1 MWEWRVWLPL
11 SKETP
16 ADVTALLG
24 ADIEVEQ
31 SDELHYKVSDTSV
44 DLRRVH
50 VKTQKHARAWE
61 GNGSKGESLM
71 LLRVRRGLKWT
82 TCIERWVAISK
93 LSLRDEDFLTEE
105 LDDRVM
111 AWLTRNGVSLEHRPQ
126 TVAIRRRT
134 LIASLPDE
142 RRLSHLLLEQSDL
155 EANGRMWRS
164 VCVRGSS
171 PEQVHR
177 YVLSLRE
184 HLLSAGLVASN
195 PVFVRMC
202 LRTES
207 DKIGLSQAG
216 LREGAPTGGG
226 WAEAEAE
233 EAEAFKA
240 TEHESAAFLAKHMSA
255 GLHLEQAWLESNSF
269 SLRQWR
275 QTKWPGWE
283 PPQPPMNLPPSPAR
297 PGSGGVVPGVV
308 PGVAREPLYAR
319 PDDPQFPREVMR
331 AALGRAAAAG
341 DAPLV
346 SKLLL
351 VRGVDANAHCGLGD
365 TPLHTALHLA
375 GAQPR
380 VEPSEPNPPNPP
392 TPEPRLPNHATD
404 AGSCAQPARPPPPPP
419 GAAQRRRA
427 TRSACTRCCSAAHMP
442 RRSRT
447 AAAPRCTRRRARGPS
462 CAAARRACGCCSAM
476 ARTRGAPT
484 CRAGPRS
491 SWRARPA
498 ATSVPR
504 RARPRCTPLGRRR
517 RSRVD
522 GRWAPPPPR
531 CPSPR
536 SSTRAQTR
544 PWQPKSPRHC
554 LWAPSCCALERRWL
568 PSSPSRCDG
577 WQGPRSMGPSCKVQ
591 GRHFASNRW

>member
-1 MWEWRVWLPL
+1 MWTRRAGRTRGRVQGRLAGHSMWEWRVWLPL

-155 EANGRMWRS
+155 EGNGRMWRS

-216 LREGAPTGGG
+216 LQEGAPTGGG

-233 EAEAFKA
+233 EAEACKA
-240 TEHESAAFLAKHMSA
+240 REHESAAFLAKHMSA

-319 PDDPQFPREVMR
+319 PDDPQFPREVTR

-375 GAQPR
+375 GA
-380 VEPSEPNPPNPP
+380 
-392 TPEPRLPNHATD
+392 
-404 AGSCAQPARPPPPPP
+404 
-419 GAAQRRRA
+419 
-427 TRSACTRCCSAAHMP
+427 
-442 RRSRT
+442 
-447 AAAPRCTRRRARGPS
+447 
-462 CAAARRACGCCSAM
+462 
-476 ARTRGAPT
+476 
-484 CRAGPRS
+484 
-491 SWRARPA
+491 
-498 ATSVPR
+498 
-504 RARPRCTPLGRRR
+504 
-517 RSRVD
+517 
-522 GRWAPPPPR
+522 
-531 CPSPR
+531 
-536 SSTRAQTR
+536 
-544 PWQPKSPRHC
+544 
-554 LWAPSCCALERRWL
+554 
-568 PSSPSRCDG
+568 
-577 WQGPRSMGPSCKVQ
+577 
-591 GRHFASNRW
+591 

>member
-1 MWEWRVWLPL
+1 MPLPSFTRVGQNSFKEESASTEGVGPSMWEWRVWLPL

-16 ADVTALLG
+16 ADITALLG

-31 SDELHYKVSDTSV
+31 SDELHYKVADTSV

-82 TCIERWVAISK
+82 TCIERWVAIAK

-105 LDDRVM
+105 LDDRVL
-111 AWLTRNGVSLEHRPQ
+111 AWLARNGVAMEKHPQ
-126 TVAIRRRT
+126 AVAVRKRT

-142 RRLSHLLLEQSDL
+142 QRLSHLLLEQSDL

-202 LRTES
+202 LRTEA
-207 DKIGLSQAG
+207 DKTGLSQAA
-216 LREGAPTGGG
+216 LPEYVPTGGG
-226 WAEAEAE
+226 RAEAEAE
-233 EAEAFKA
+233 GAEVVDA
-240 TEHESAAFLAKHMSA
+240 TDDERAAFLAKHLSA

-269 SLRQWR
+269 SLRLWR

-283 PPQPPMNLPPSPAR
+283 QPQPPMCLPPSPAR
-297 PGSGGVVPGVV
+297 RGSGGVVPGVV
-308 PGVAREPLYAR
+308 PGVAREPQYAR

-341 DAPLV
+341 DAVLV
-346 SKLLL
+346 SKLLV
-351 VRGVDANAHCGLGD
+351 VRGVDVNAHCSLGN

-375 GAQPR
+375 GAWPR
-380 VEPSEPNPPNPP
+380 VEP
-392 TPEPRLPNHATD
+392 PEPIYRTSEHTLRTTD
-404 AGSCAQPARPPPPPP
+404 MDAADAPAPSAPP
-419 GAAQRRRA
+419 AAQRRRA
-427 TRSACTRCCSAAHMP
+427 TRSVCTRCCSAVRTP
-442 RRSRT
+442 RLSRT
-447 AAAPRCTRRRARGPS
+447 AAALHCTRLRAPAPREAG
-462 CAAARRACGCCSAM
+462 ARRACGCCFATGP
-476 ARTRGAPT
+476 TRSAPT
-484 CRAGPRS
+484 SRAGPRS
-491 SWRARPA
+491 SWRASPA
-498 ATSVPR
+498 ATTVPR
-504 RARPRCTPLGRRR
+504 PAQLRCTPPGRHR
-517 RSRVD
+517 RSSV
-522 GRWAPPPPR
+522 GG
-531 CPSPR
+531 
-536 SSTRAQTR
+536 Q
-544 PWQPKSPRHC
+544 
-554 LWAPSCCALERRWL
+554 
-568 PSSPSRCDG
+568 
-577 WQGPRSMGPSCKVQ
+577 
-591 GRHFASNRW
+591 

>member
-16 ADVTALLG
+16 ADITALLG

-105 LDDRVM
+105 LDERVL
-111 AWLTRNGVSLEHRPQ
+111 AWLARNGVTMEHRPQ
-126 TVAIRRRT
+126 AVAVCKRT

-142 RRLSHLLLEQSDL
+142 QRLSHLLLEQSDL

-207 DKIGLSQAG
+207 DKIGLSQAALPEG
-216 LREGAPTGGG
+216 GHEAGAPTGGG
-226 WAEAEAE
+226 RVEAEAEAE
-233 EAEAFKA
+233 GAEAVEA
-240 TEHESAAFLAKHMSA
+240 TDDESAAFLAKHLSA

-269 SLRQWR
+269 SLRLWR

-283 PPQPPMNLPPSPAR
+283 QPRPPMSLPPSPAR

-308 PGVAREPLYAR
+308 PGVAREPQYAR

-341 DAPLV
+341 DAVLV
-346 SKLLL
+346 SKLLV
-351 VRGVDANAHCGLGD
+351 VRGVDVNAHCGLGD
-365 TPLHTALHLA
+365 TPLHTALHFA

-380 VEPSEPNPPNPP
+380 LEPFKPHPRTCTSAPPHLRTYLPNLPSEPPTWMLADAPCPPSPNPP
-392 TPEPRLPNHATD
+392 P
-404 AGSCAQPARPPPPPP
+404 
-419 GAAQRRRA
+419 AAQRRRA
-427 TRSACTRCCSAAHMP
+427 TRSVCMRYCSAARTP
-442 RRSRT
+442 KLSRT
-447 AAAPRCTRRRARGPS
+447 AAAPRCTRPRAR
-462 CAAARRACGCCSAM
+462 AAREAGTQRACGCYCATGP
-476 ARTRGAPT
+476 TRSAPT
-484 CRAGPRS
+484 SRAGPRS

-498 ATSVPR
+498 ATTVSRP
-504 RARPRCTPLGRRR
+504 ARPRCTQPGRRR
-517 RSRVD
+517 RSSVD
-522 GRWAPPPPR
+522 G
-531 CPSPR
+531 
-536 SSTRAQTR
+536 Q
-544 PWQPKSPRHC
+544 
-554 LWAPSCCALERRWL
+554 
-568 PSSPSRCDG
+568 
-577 WQGPRSMGPSCKVQ
+577 
-591 GRHFASNRW
+591 

>member
-1 MWEWRVWLPL
+1 MPLPSFTRVGQNSFKEESASTEGVGPSMWEWRVWLPL

-16 ADVTALLG
+16 ADITALLG

-31 SDELHYKVSDTSV
+31 SDELHYKVADTSV

-82 TCIERWVAISK
+82 TCIERWVAIAK

-105 LDDRVM
+105 LDDRVL
-111 AWLTRNGVSLEHRPQ
+111 AWLARNGVAMEKHPQ
-126 TVAIRRRT
+126 AVAVRKRT

-142 RRLSHLLLEQSDL
+142 QRLSHLLLEQSDL

-202 LRTES
+202 LRTEA
-207 DKIGLSQAG
+207 DKTGLSQAAMP
-216 LREGAPTGGG
+216 EYVPTGGG
-226 WAEAEAE
+226 RAEAEAE
-233 EAEAFKA
+233 RTEAVDVTDDER
-240 TEHESAAFLAKHMSA
+240 AAFLAKHLSA

-269 SLRQWR
+269 SLRLWR

-283 PPQPPMNLPPSPAR
+283 QPQPPMCLPPSPAR

-308 PGVAREPLYAR
+308 PGVAREPQYAR

-341 DAPLV
+341 DAVLV
-346 SKLLL
+346 SKLLV
-351 VRGVDANAHCGLGD
+351 VRGVDVNAHCSLGN

-375 GAQPR
+375 GAWPR
-380 VEPSEPNPPNPP
+380 VE
-392 TPEPRLPNHATD
+392 TPEPSFRTSEHTLRTTD
-404 AGSCAQPARPPPPPP
+404 MDAADAPAPSAPP
-419 GAAQRRRA
+419 AAQRRRA
-427 TRSACTRCCSAAHMP
+427 TRSVCTRCYSAVRTP
-442 RRSRT
+442 RLSRT
-447 AAAPRCTRRRARGPS
+447 AAALRYTRLRAPAPREAG
-462 CAAARRACGCCSAM
+462 ARRACGCCFATGP
-476 ARTRGAPT
+476 TRSAPT
-484 CRAGPRS
+484 SRAGPRS

-498 ATSVPR
+498 ATTVPR
-504 RARPRCTPLGRRR
+504 PARPRCTPPGRHR
-517 RSRVD
+517 RSSV
-522 GRWAPPPPR
+522 GG
-531 CPSPR
+531 
-536 SSTRAQTR
+536 Q
-544 PWQPKSPRHC
+544 
-554 LWAPSCCALERRWL
+554 
-568 PSSPSRCDG
+568 
-577 WQGPRSMGPSCKVQ
+577 
-591 GRHFASNRW
+591 

>member
-16 ADVTALLG
+16 ADITALLG

-105 LDDRVM
+105 LDDRVL
-111 AWLTRNGVSLEHRPQ
+111 AWLARNGVTMEPRPQ
-126 TVAIRRRT
+126 AVAVRKRT

-142 RRLSHLLLEQSDL
+142 QRLSHLLLEQSDL

-207 DKIGLSQAG
+207 DKIGLSQAA
-216 LREGAPTGGG
+216 LPEGAPTGGG
-226 WAEAEAE
+226 RAEAEVE
-233 EAEAFKA
+233 EAEAVKA
-240 TEHESAAFLAKHMSA
+240 TDHERAAFLAKHLSA

-269 SLRQWR
+269 SLRLWR

-283 PPQPPMNLPPSPAR
+283 QPQPPMSLPPSPAR

-308 PGVAREPLYAR
+308 PGVAREPQYAR

-331 AALGRAAAAG
+331 AALGRAAATG
-341 DAPLV
+341 DAVLV
-346 SKLLL
+346 SKLLV
-351 VRGVDANAHCGLGD
+351 VRGVDVNAHCGVGD
-365 TPLHTALHLA
+365 APLHTALHLA

-380 VEPSEPNPPNPP
+380 LEPSEPKLRSSEPPNLSSESP
-392 TPEPRLPNHATD
+392 T
-404 AGSCAQPARPPPPPP
+404 
-419 GAAQRRRA
+419 
-427 TRSACTRCCSAAHMP
+427 
-442 RRSRT
+442 
-447 AAAPRCTRRRARGPS
+447 
-462 CAAARRACGCCSAM
+462 
-476 ARTRGAPT
+476 
-484 CRAGPRS
+484 
-491 SWRARPA
+491 
-498 ATSVPR
+498 
-504 RARPRCTPLGRRR
+504 
-517 RSRVD
+517 
-522 GRWAPPPPR
+522 
-531 CPSPR
+531 
-536 SSTRAQTR
+536 
-544 PWQPKSPRHC
+544 
-554 LWAPSCCALERRWL
+554 
-568 PSSPSRCDG
+568 
-577 WQGPRSMGPSCKVQ
+577 
-591 GRHFASNRW
+591 

>member
-16 ADVTALLG
+16 ADITALLG

-31 SDELHYKVSDTSV
+31 SDELHYKVADTSV

-82 TCIERWVAISK
+82 TCIERWVAIAK
-93 LSLRDEDFLTEE
+93 LSLRDEDFLTEG
-105 LDDRVM
+105 LDDRVL
-111 AWLTRNGVSLEHRPQ
+111 AWLARNGVTMEHHPQ
-126 TVAIRRRT
+126 AVAVRKRT

-142 RRLSHLLLEQSDL
+142 QRLSHLLLEQSDL

-171 PEQVHR
+171 PEQVHQ

-202 LRTES
+202 LRTEA
-207 DKIGLSQAG
+207 DKTGLSQAAMP
-216 LREGAPTGGG
+216 EYVPTGGG
-226 WAEAEAE
+226 RAEAEAE
-233 EAEAFKA
+233 GAEVVDA
-240 TEHESAAFLAKHMSA
+240 TDDERAAFLARHLSA

-269 SLRQWR
+269 SLRLWR

-283 PPQPPMNLPPSPAR
+283 QPQPPMCLPPSPAR

-308 PGVAREPLYAR
+308 PGVAREPQYAR

-341 DAPLV
+341 DAVLV
-346 SKLLL
+346 SKLLV
-351 VRGVDANAHCGLGD
+351 VRDVDVNAHCSLGN

-375 GAQPR
+375 GAWPR
-380 VEPSEPNPPNPP
+380 VES
-392 TPEPRLPNHATD
+392 PEPIYRTAEHTLRTTD
-404 AGSCAQPARPPPPPP
+404 MDAADAPAPSAPP
-419 GAAQRRRA
+419 AAQRRRA
-427 TRSACTRCCSAAHMP
+427 TRSVCTRCYSAVRTP
-442 RRSRT
+442 RLSRT
-447 AAAPRCTRRRARGPS
+447 AAALHCTRPQAPAPREAGARH
-462 CAAARRACGCCSAM
+462 ACGCCFATGP
-476 ARTRGAPT
+476 TRSAPT
-484 CRAGPRS
+484 SRAGPRS

-498 ATSVPR
+498 ATTVPR
-504 RARPRCTPLGRRR
+504 PARPCCTPPGRRR
-517 RSRVD
+517 RSSVD
-522 GRWAPPPPR
+522 G
-531 CPSPR
+531 
-536 SSTRAQTR
+536 Q
-544 PWQPKSPRHC
+544 
-554 LWAPSCCALERRWL
+554 
-568 PSSPSRCDG
+568 
-577 WQGPRSMGPSCKVQ
+577 
-591 GRHFASNRW
+591 

>member
-16 ADVTALLG
+16 ADITALLG

-105 LDDRVM
+105 LDERVL
-111 AWLTRNGVSLEHRPQ
+111 AWLARNGVTMEHRPQ
-126 TVAIRRRT
+126 TVAVCKRT

-142 RRLSHLLLEQSDL
+142 QRLSHLLLEQSDL

-207 DKIGLSQAG
+207 DKIGLSQAALPEG
-216 LREGAPTGGG
+216 GHEAGAPTGGG
-226 WAEAEAE
+226 RVEAEAE
-233 EAEAFKA
+233 GAEAVEA
-240 TEHESAAFLAKHMSA
+240 TDDESAAFLAKHLSA

-269 SLRQWR
+269 SLRLWR

-283 PPQPPMNLPPSPAR
+283 QPRPPMSLPPSPAR

-308 PGVAREPLYAR
+308 PGVAREPQYAR

-341 DAPLV
+341 DAVLV
-346 SKLLL
+346 SKLLV
-351 VRGVDANAHCGLGD
+351 VRGVDVNAHCGLGD
-365 TPLHTALHLA
+365 TPLHTALHFA

-380 VEPSEPNPPNPP
+380 LEPFKPHPRTCTSAPPHLRTYLPNLPSEPPTWMLADAPCPPSPNPLRLHSGGG
-392 TPEPRLPNHATD
+392 PRAVCACAT
-404 AGSCAQPARPPPPPP
+404 
-419 GAAQRRRA
+419 
-427 TRSACTRCCSAAHMP
+427 
-442 RRSRT
+442 
-447 AAAPRCTRRRARGPS
+447 
-462 CAAARRACGCCSAM
+462 AARRARRSSLARRPRRAARGRGLELRGRRGRSVRAAATALRGRPEAHRPPGQDRARAGARGRPQRLCRGLLDLAAHSLDGAGAAAWTGNRRIRPPVVPVTDLPKCRLSRGSRRALDTALGCPAAALSG
-476 ARTRGAPT
+476 GAGG
-484 CRAGPRS
+484 RAGPRAVMS
-491 SWRARPA
+491 MSGN
-498 ATSVPR
+498 
-504 RARPRCTPLGRRR
+504 GRKHKT
-517 RSRVD
+517 
-522 GRWAPPPPR
+522 
-531 CPSPR
+531 C
-536 SSTRAQTR
+536 
-544 PWQPKSPRHC
+544 
-554 LWAPSCCALERRWL
+554 
-568 PSSPSRCDG
+568 
-577 WQGPRSMGPSCKVQ
+577 
-591 GRHFASNRW
+591 